1 MDVSEDDPLV
11 EVEEDLAVDSVD
23 EAVDDSLPEVVDVL
37 EDIIPV
43 LVEEVL
49 DVDSVDEAV
58 ED

>member
-1 MDVSEDDPLV
+1 MEA
-11 EVEEDLAVDSVD
+11 EEDLVVDSVD
-23 EAVDDSLPEVVDVL
+23 EAVEDSLPEVVDVL